1 MTEPIYIVAGS
12 FEQYRK
18 YCFKKKAEYDERGET
33 FPLHQFVSN
42 VDRLRGLKS
51 IKGFYIGTYEKRS
64 DIDVIKWQIAAIKS
78 RNV

>member
-12 FEQYRK
+12 FEQYRA

-33 FPLHQFVSN
+33 FPLHRFVSN
-42 VDRLRGLKS
+42 ADHLRGLNS
-51 IKGFYIGTYEKRS
+51 IKGFYIGTYEQRS
-64 DIDVIKWQIAAIKS
+64 DINDIREHIAIIKS